1 MTEKIEDT
9 RDNYM
14 EIIYNET
21 PQEHASKFSQ
31 TLLDLE
37 DTIKIY
43 GAIPVFTTIPTMSL
57 ANYNTRLYNK
67 GRSSYFL
74 HSNHYDDMQHLL
86 NSTIEIINQ
95 QIFTINELNGLAT
108 PNLAGTVISKR
119 GDGQG
124 LRFRYA
130 RLSDGLHP
138 SHSLTANWKRLLLRI
153 ASQNRLT
160 HES

>member
-1 MTEKIEDT
+1 
-9 RDNYM
+9 M

-21 PQEHASKFSQ
+21 PQEQASKFSQ
-31 TLLDLE
+31 TLLELE
-37 DTIKIY
+37 DTIKIC

-57 ANYNTRLYNK
+57 INYNTRLYHK
-67 GRSSYFL
+67 GKSSFFL

-95 QIFTINELNGLAT
+95 QIFDINELNGLVT
-108 PNLAGTVISKR
+108 PNLAGSVISKR

-124 LRFRYA
+124 HRFRYS

-138 SHSLTANWKRLLLRI
+138 SHTLSANWRRLLLRV
-153 ASQNRLT
+153 ASQNRSA

>member
-1 MTEKIEDT
+1 
-9 RDNYM
+9 M
-14 EIIYNET
+14 EIIYNQT
-21 PQEHASKFSQ
+21 PQEHASKLSH

-57 ANYNTRLYNK
+57 VNYNTRLYHK
-67 GRSSYFL
+67 GRSSFFL
-74 HSNHYDDMQHLL
+74 HSNYYDDMQHLL

-95 QIFTINELNGLAT
+95 QIFHINEINGLAT
-108 PNLAGTVISKR
+108 PNLAGSVISKR

-124 LRFRYA
+124 HRLRYS

-138 SHSLTANWKRLLLRI
+138 SHSLTANWRRLLLRV
-153 ASQNRLT
+153 AS
-160 HES
+160 